1 LLLESDEARKHNK
14 AQIAA
19 MVNPVP
25 SLWCID
31 GGGAAYAAVTKVQAL
46 WRGGI
51 VQALGLRLP

>member
-19 MVNPVP
+19 MLNPVP

-31 GGGAAYAAVTKVQAL
+31 GGGAAHAAVTKVQAL

-51 VQALGLRLP
+51 VQAL